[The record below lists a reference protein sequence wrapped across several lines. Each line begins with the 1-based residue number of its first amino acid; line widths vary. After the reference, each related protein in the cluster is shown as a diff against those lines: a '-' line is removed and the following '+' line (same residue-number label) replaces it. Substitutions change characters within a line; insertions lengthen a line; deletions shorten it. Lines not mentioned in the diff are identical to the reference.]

1 MTYSSVYAII
11 LTGSSSLLRYSN
23 FCFLGQLPSKAVH
36 CHGVA
41 GAQPELMHTT
51 KHGSFIR
58 SFIIVPM
65 LASSISMN
73 TLTSSVAQA
82 VQSQS
87 STPIVLSAEEQ
98 TLLVEREEKAA
109 KIDAYYGRYNLPLTG
124 YGMTMVLAGEKYGI
138 DPYLIAGIA
147 MRESTGGKF
156 SCGNNP
162 FGWGSCKIK
171 FESFD
176 HAIDVVAMN
185 LGGHNE
191 KTARYYKGKSTKA
204 ILDTYNPPSVVA
216 TYSNEVMG
224 IMKKID
230 AMTV

>member
-1 MTYSSVYAII
+1 
-11 LTGSSSLLRYSN
+11 
-23 FCFLGQLPSKAVH
+23 
-36 CHGVA
+36 
-41 GAQPELMHTT
+41 
-51 KHGSFIR
+51 
-58 SFIIVPM
+58 M

-73 TLTSSVAQA
+73 TLTSSVAEA
-82 VQSQS
+82 LRDHA
-87 STPIVLSAEEQ
+87 STPIVLSEEEQ
-98 TLLVEREEKAA
+98 ALTLEREEKAA
-109 KIDAYYGRYNLPLTG
+109 KIDTYYGKYNLPLAG

-156 SCGNNP
+156 ACGNNP

-171 FESFD
+171 FESFE

-216 TYSNEVMG
+216 TYSSEVMG

-230 AMTV
+230 ATTV